1 MLAKSEVFLACKDQ
15 FGLFILRRSQFSDH
29 YSWSVLKDTRV
40 ITHQNSWTVRYIL
53 LSKRFKELYLFCSSD
68 KIFNDDLIFCVA
80 KKRKKSII
88 SALKREGKKTCGLKL
103 DKFTLWNYVGSFSV
117 DNLLLEQLSEVC

>member
-29 YSWSVLKDTRV
+29 YSLSVLKDTKSP
-40 ITHQNSWTVRYIL
+40 IKIL
-53 LSKRFKELYLFCSSD
+53 ELYDVFCYQRDSRSCIYFAHQIKYLMMTWSSV
-68 KIFNDDLIFCVA
+68 LQ
-80 KKRKKSII
+80 KRKKSII

-117 DNLLLEQLSEVC
+117 DNLLLEQLNEVC